1 MLQVDGVS
9 AFYDEYQVLHDVS
22 LSVGE
27 GQLVAL
33 VGPNGHGKSSLLHTI
48 CGLLRP
54 AAGTITFDG
63 SVISGLPTHRLVELG
78 VVLIPEDRQLFP
90 EMTVLENLRLGA
102 VNSRARAR
110 EADNLA
116 YVYDLFPK
124 LRQLAGRRASGLSGG
139 EARMVA
145 VGRGLMCDAKFLAI
159 DEPSFGLAPNLRV
172 QMLGR
177 IGELKQRGIT
187 ILLVEQTI
195 GDCVEIADHTYVLE
209 NGRVVFGGSIDAA
222 LAHKDLRRIFIGD
235 TR

>member
-1 MLQVDGVS
+1 VLQVEAVS

-22 LSVGE
+22 LSVGD

-33 VGPNGHGKSSLLHTI
+33 LGPNGHGKSSLLHTI

-54 AAGTITFDG
+54 SAGTITIDG
-63 SVISGLPTHRLVELG
+63 TIISGLPTHRLVELG
-78 VVLIPEDRQLFP
+78 VVLIPEERHLFP

-102 VNSRARAR
+102 VNPRARAN

-124 LRQLAGRRASGLSGG
+124 LRELGGRRASGLSGG

-145 VGRGLMCDAKFLAI
+145 VGRGLMSDAKFLAI
-159 DEPSFGLAPNLRV
+159 DEPSFGLAPNLRA
-172 QMLGR
+172 QMLAR

-195 GDCVEIADHTYVLE
+195 GDCVEIADYTYVLE
-209 NGRVVFGGSIDAA
+209 NGRVVFGGSIDEA
-222 LAHKDLRRIFIGD
+222 LANKDLRRVFIGD